1 MTEQLLDVR
10 SSARLVRRS
19 WRLVGVLTLLG
30 AAGVGAHEIT
40 EPPTYRASALVLVP
54 SALGSSSASGGTS
67 TALSH
72 EPTTASQIA
81 LSADVLVPAARSADR
96 PLSLRAL
103 QQQVSVVQVA
113 PSVLRIT
120 AAGSTP
126 SQSEALANAVA
137 AHFVRFMTA
146 SGASASS
153 SAIAGLESEASQ
165 LKTQA
170 TDVRRELA
178 AVQQRITNEG
188 RSSVAGKQDA
198 SLASQLAA
206 EESALGLQLSSVTS
220 QISGAQLGQVS
231 AAQGTEVIQRA
242 STAALPS
249 RLSLVLPIVLGALGG
264 ILVGSV
270 FVVARNR
277 RDPRLRTRD
286 ALAEALGTPVVLA
299 LDVKARRTIGEWSEL
314 FERHRPSAAG
324 QWAVRKALREL
335 GVDEAAGS
343 LEVLSFGDDRAA
355 VALAAELALATAA
368 SGVPTTF
375 SVVATG
381 TDGAALRAVCA
392 RPDDDAQWPRPNLRL
407 ADGGSPQP
415 SGDGGLSVTAVVL
428 DRDEPG
434 RGDHQHDG
442 VTVLAVS
449 SGFASSDQVART
461 AIAAADAGRP
471 ICGILL
477 ANPAP
482 DDQTVGRPRRGRVGT
497 PLVGLR
503 GGIPSTAGRQR

>member
-10 SSARLVRRS
+10 GSARLVRRS
-19 WRLVGVLTLLG
+19 WRLVGVLVLLG
-30 AAGVGAHEIT
+30 AAGVGAYEIA
-40 EPPTYRASALVLVP
+40 EPPTYHASALVLVP
-54 SALGSSSASGGTS
+54 AVPGSSASGATS
-67 TALSH
+67 TAASH
-72 EPTTASQIA
+72 GPTTASQIA
-81 LSADVLVPAARSADR
+81 LSADVLMPAARSAGR

-103 QQQVSVVQVA
+103 EQQVSAVEVA
-113 PSVLRIT
+113 PSILRIT

-137 AHFVRFMTA
+137 SHFVRFMTA

-165 LKTQA
+165 LETQA
-170 TDVRRELA
+170 ADVRRELA
-178 AVQQRITNEG
+178 AVQQRITGEG
-188 RSSVAGKQDA
+188 RSSVAGKEDA

-220 QISGAQLGQVS
+220 QISEAQLGQVS

-249 RLSLVLPIVLGALGG
+249 GFSLVLPIVLGGIGG
-264 ILVGSV
+264 VLVGSV
-270 FVVARNR
+270 LAVARNR

-286 ALAEALGTPVVLA
+286 ALAEALGAPVVLA

-314 FERHRPSAAG
+314 FERHQPSVAG

-355 VALAAELALATAA
+355 VALAAELALATAT
-368 SGVPTTF
+368 SGFPTTF
-375 SVVATG
+375 SVIATG
-381 TDGAALRAVCA
+381 TDGTALRSVCS
-392 RPDDDAQWPRPNLRL
+392 RPDDDAGWPRPNLRL
-407 ADGGSPQP
+407 VDGDPAQDG
-415 SGDGGLSVTAVVL
+415 GDGGLSVTAVVL
-428 DRDEPG
+428 DEDGPG
-434 RGDHQHDG
+434 REGHQHSG

-461 AIAAADAGRP
+461 AIATADAGRP

-482 DDQTVGRPRRGRVGT
+482 DDQTVGRPRRGRVGA